1 MRENRISV
9 FRKHTL
15 GILVALGMV
24 LFGSVFILFT
34 NIGKNK
40 ATVAAE
46 ETLQFIKEQSSRSEA
61 FAEFYQ
67 GLHLEMNGIIMICKN
82 GLVTGSNFEE
92 YQGKTQA
99 EAPLIQN
106 ITEETEPDTLF
117 SFRYYGSAY
126 FGVFESYG
134 ENDLYVFY
142 PVASVFFLRTLA
154 LAYVMILYILLCSVF
169 LWLRQREEKEQE
181 EREMACQEAVLLSA
195 TKEEKAN
202 AAKSDFLRKL
212 SYDIRTPIN
221 GIRELVELGNRY
233 DHDLEKQREC
243 RKKIW
248 ETSDVLLDLI
258 SDMVDMDKL
267 ESGAVD
273 MELQQAAYA
282 ALGDRRGAVIA
293 MEPDTGKILAMV
305 SKPGYDPNTLLQ
317 DWASLT
323 DSSNNQG
330 QLVNRATAGLYPPGS
345 TFKIVTA
352 LEYMREHPDDYKDFH
367 FDCNGVYHNGDYSI
381 KCFHSEAHGS
391 QDFMKAFANSCNG
404 AFSSLGLTMDLD
416 RFHATAEELLF
427 NNPLP
432 LSGYSYKESSF
443 NMKGG
448 AGTWEVLQTSI
459 GQGTTLITPLHNA
472 LITAAVANGGT
483 LMKPYLLDRVV
494 SAGGEEVKKFLPT
507 SGGTLMTATEAANL
521 TELMRDVVVEGTGS
535 SVRTDAYTVAAKTG
549 TAEFETGKETHAW
562 FTGFA
567 PAESPKIVV
576 TVLVEESGSGGK
588 IAGPIARQL
597 FDIYM
602 GR

>member
-1 MRENRISV
+1 MRENRITV

-273 MELQQAAYA
+273 LELRSF
-282 ALGDRRGAVIA
+282 D
-293 MEPDTGKILAMV
+293 
-305 SKPGYDPNTLLQ
+305 
-317 DWASLT
+317 
-323 DSSNNQG
+323 
-330 QLVNRATAGLYPPGS
+330 
-345 TFKIVTA
+345 
-352 LEYMREHPDDYKDFH
+352 MRELYEDVCQWAKELAADR
-367 FDCNGVYHNGDYSI
+367 GIRYHSR
-381 KCFHSEAHGS
+381 
-391 QDFMKAFANSCNG
+391 Q
-404 AFSSLGLTMDLD
+404 
-416 RFHATAEELLF
+416 
-427 NNPLP
+427 
-432 LSGYSYKESSF
+432 LSGKNWKLYGSPSHLKQILK
-443 NMKGG
+443 NVVGNAIKDNRGG
-448 AGTWEVLQTSI
+448 DCVELSCEERQ
-459 GQGTTLITPLHNA
+459 
-472 LITAAVANGGT
+472 
-483 LMKPYLLDRVV
+483 
-494 SAGGEEVKKFLPT
+494 SAGGTAWFEFVCTDTRSSYRRGEPGLAVAKGLIQMMGGEIHFSDEETGEAFCRIRLPSLIDEEQAQEKDAKVQEAVKRPVSIRGKKIL
-507 SGGTLMTATEAANL
+507 LVEDN
-521 TELMRDVVVEGTGS
+521 ELNMEI
-535 SVRTDAYTVAAKTG
+535 
-549 TAEFETGKETHAW
+549 AEFLLRKEGAQVIRAWNGKEALEC
-562 FTGFA
+562 FEASAPGDISVILMDLVMPVMDGFQSA
-567 PAESPKIVV
+567 KAIRSLEREDASKVAIIALTASDYEEDAQKCRQAGMDEHLPKP
-576 TVLVEESGSGGK
+576 LD
-588 IAGPIARQL
+588 AGNLIRVIQKYL
-597 FDIYM
+597 
-602 GR
+602 R